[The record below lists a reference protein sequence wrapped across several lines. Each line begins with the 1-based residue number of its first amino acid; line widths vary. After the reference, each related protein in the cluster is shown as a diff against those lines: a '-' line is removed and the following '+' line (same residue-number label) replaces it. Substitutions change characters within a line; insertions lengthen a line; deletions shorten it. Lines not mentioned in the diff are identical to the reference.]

1 MGWMYYA
8 LLKKDVFVETIV
20 HSKNRIIPVTVIWYN
35 DVEQRWGESN
45 IEWFS
50 PPREK
55 GHQR

>member
-8 LLKKDVFVETIV
+8 ILRKDVFVATIV
-20 HSKNRIIPVTVIWYN
+20 HSKNLIIPVTAIWYN
-35 DVEQRWGESN
+35 DDEKRWAESN